1 MFTVKLLVDCGLL
14 EHYIDY
20 ILILCLFYYELTVNA
35 DIGNIVQCP
44 KEDIKSDLYVVDHPS
59 YTKSGFYFQLECSQ
73 AGRISTVNCF
83 LDTQVCGLDEFLTLV
98 CVHECFSLVYP
109 FSLSYEQYLVMLE
122 QLLPSVPW
130 YQERRLHH
138 ISFGSLMVIVL
149 TRTVKCNLYRL
160 QVHINKSNSGL
171 RVT

>member
-1 MFTVKLLVDCGLL
+1 MTFKIYRNILANVIQNTLKHKCLCSHVKLLVNCGLL

-73 AGRISTVNCF
+73 AGKISAVNFC
-83 LDTQVCGLDEFLTLV
+83 LDLQVC
-98 CVHECFSLVYP
+98 
-109 FSLSYEQYLVMLE
+109 
-122 QLLPSVPW
+122 
-130 YQERRLHH
+130 
-138 ISFGSLMVIVL
+138 
-149 TRTVKCNLYRL
+149 
-160 QVHINKSNSGL
+160 
-171 RVT
+171 